1 MGMTIDEAIRHLDT
15 YSSTMGSG
23 QTTQA
28 QHEESKR
35 VSIDTMRK
43 FQRIQAIVE
52 AWKADVDID
61 SYDCMADIYEVVADD
76 SN

>member
-1 MGMTIDEAIRHLDT
+1 MGMTIDEAISHLDT

-35 VSIDTMRK
+35 IAIDTMRK
-43 FQRIQAIVE
+43 YKQL
-52 AWKADVDID
+52 KAD
-61 SYDCMADIYEVVADD
+61 YENRLKEDT
-76 SN
+76 NQ